1 MSENLTQ
8 KNMSADSG
16 YKEMKK
22 MRDESFIRGD
32 VPMTKSEIRA
42 VSISKLELEPD
53 SVLYDI
59 GAGTGSVSIEAAR
72 ELPGGTVY
80 AIERNPKALELLR
93 QNKEKFHT
101 EQMVLVAGEAPEAME
116 ALPVPTH
123 AFLGGTG
130 GRSLEIMERLLKKN
144 PDMRIVINVIALESL
159 NQIMGSLKQLGK
171 EPEVALI
178 SVSKARKMGNY
189 HLMQGQNPVYV
200 ISFGGPLKQ
209 QED

>member
-1 MSENLTQ
+1 
-8 KNMSADSG
+8 
-16 YKEMKK
+16 

-53 SVLYDI
+53 AVLYDI

-72 ELPGGTVY
+72 EMPEGTVY
-80 AIERNPKALELLR
+80 AVERNPKALELLR

-101 EQMVLVAGEAPEAME
+101 GQMVLVAGEAPEALE
-116 ALPVPTH
+116 ALPMPTH

-130 GRSLEIMERLLKKN
+130 GRSLEIIKLLLKKN
-144 PDMRIVINVIALESL
+144 PDIRIVINVIALESL
-159 NQIMGSLKQLGK
+159 NQILESLKLLGK
-171 EPEVALI
+171 EPEVALV
-178 SVSKARKMGNY
+178 SVSKARKIGNY

-200 ISFGGPLKQ
+200 ISFGGPFK

>member
-1 MSENLTQ
+1 
-8 KNMSADSG
+8 
-16 YKEMKK
+16 

-42 VSISKLELEPD
+42 ISISKLELKPD
-53 SVLYDI
+53 AVLYDI

-72 ELPGGTVY
+72 EMPGGTVY
-80 AIERNPKALELLR
+80 AIERNPKALELLK

-101 EQMVLVAGEAPEAME
+101 GQMVLVAGEAPEALE
-116 ALPVPTH
+116 ALPMPTH

-130 GRSLEIMERLLKKN
+130 GRSLEIIKLLLKKN
-144 PDMRIVINVIALESL
+144 PDIRIVINVIALESL
-159 NQIMGSLKQLGK
+159 NQIMEALKLLGK
-171 EPEVALI
+171 EPEVALV
-178 SVSKARKMGNY
+178 SVSKARKIGSY

-209 QED
+209 ED